1 LAGSSSLSTRANKF
15 NMRIKAYFQEAF
27 TELVYKVSWPTWAE
41 LQSSAVVVMVASFI
55 IAMVIFGM
63 DMVFENFMEV
73 VYSLFY

>member
-1 LAGSSSLSTRANKF
+1 
-15 NMRIKAYFQEAF
+15 MRIKTYFQEAF

-63 DMVFENFMEV
+63 DFVFENLMEV